1 MATPVGHS
9 IIGYALARGAGVETR
24 MGLALSVGLASLPD
38 VDFLLG
44 YVANGNLRSLHHETI
59 THRRIFPLL
68 VGAGTGLAAAGL
80 ALLRGRPPTPREVLR
95 PALLATVLV
104 GSHLAMDP
112 LPLPYHS
119 ASPQS
124 DSIWQV
130 VAVQAWNAVIDMA
143 VYGGLAM
150 AALGQD
156 EQAVRRSG

>member
-9 IIGYALARGAGVETR
+9 IIGYALARVAGVETR
-24 MGLALSVGLASLPD
+24 TGLALSVGVASLPD
-38 VDFLLG
+38 IDFLLG

-95 PALLATVLV
+95 PALLA
-104 GSHLAMDP
+104 P
-112 LPLPYHS
+112 LPLPYHTV
-119 ASPQS
+119 SPQS
-124 DSIWQV
+124 DSVWQV

-150 AALGQD
+150 AALGRD
-156 EQAVRRSG
+156 EPAVPGSE